1 MRAMNMAPVA
11 NIRNFAIIAHI
22 DHGKSTLADRLIQI
36 TGGLSEREMLGR
48 EQVLDSMDIERE
60 RGITIKAQTVRLSYR
75 ARDGKDYVLNL
86 IDTPGHV
93 DFAYE
98 VNRSLAACE
107 GSLLVVDAS
116 QGVEAQTLANVY
128 QALDN
133 DHEVVPILNKIDLPA
148 AEPDK
153 VRQQI
158 EDVIGLDASDAILIS
173 AKTGL
178 HIEEVLEGIV
188 HRLPPP
194 KGDRTAPLKALLV
207 DSWYDS
213 YLGVVVLL
221 RVVDGT
227 LKKGQRIRLM
237 GPHASY
243 EVERV
248 GVFTPKMLEAGEL
261 GPGEIGFLTASI
273 KEVADTRVGD
283 TITDDRKPAAQP
295 LPGFR
300 PAVPVVFCGLFPV
313 DAAQFED
320 LRAAMGRLRLND
332 ASFSY
337 EMETSAALGFGFRC
351 GFLGLLHLEII
362 QERLTREFNLDLI
375 ATAPSVIY
383 RIRLTDGSALEIHNP
398 VDMPDVVKIDE
409 IDEPWIRATILTPDE
424 YLGSVLKL
432 CQDRRGVQVE
442 LTYVGSRAMVKY
454 DLPLNEV
461 VFDFYDRLKSV
472 SKGYAS
478 FDYQLTDYKPAD
490 LVKMQILVNG
500 EPVDALS
507 MLVHR
512 TRADNR
518 GRAMVEK
525 LKELIPPHMFQ
536 IPIQAAIGGKI
547 IARETV
553 RAFRKD
559 VTAKCYGGDVTRKR
573 KLLDKQKEGKKRM
586 RQFGKVDI
594 PQEAFIAALKVDV

>member
-1 MRAMNMAPVA
+1 MTAAAIA

-22 DHGKSTLADRLIQI
+22 DHGKSTLADRLIQL
-36 TGGLSEREMLGR
+36 TGGLSEREMV

-107 GSLLVVDAS
+107 GSLLIVDAS

-128 QALDN
+128 QAIDN
-133 DHEVVPILNKIDLPA
+133 DHEIVPVLNKIDLPA
-148 AEPDK
+148 AEPEK
-153 VRQQI
+153 VKQQI
-158 EDVIGLDASDAILIS
+158 EDVIGLDASHAVEIS

-178 HIEEVLEGIV
+178 NVPEVLEAIV
-188 HRLPPP
+188 TRLPPP
-194 KGDRTAPLKALLV
+194 KGDRDAPLKALLV
-207 DSWYDS
+207 DSWYDA
-213 YLGVVVLL
+213 YLGVIVLI
-221 RVVDGT
+221 RIVDGT
-227 LKKGQRIRLM
+227 LKAHQRIRLM
-237 GPHASY
+237 GTNASY
-243 EVERV
+243 EVDRV
-248 GVFTPKMLEAGEL
+248 GVFTPKMQDVELL
-261 GPGEIGFLTASI
+261 GPGELGFLTASI

-283 TITDDRKPAAQP
+283 TITDDRKPVTEP

-300 PAVPVVFCGLFPV
+300 PAIPVVFCGLFPA
-313 DAAQFED
+313 DAADFEA
-320 LRAAMGRLRLND
+320 LRAAMARLRLND
-332 ASFSY
+332 ASFTY

-351 GFLGLLHLEII
+351 GFLGLLHLEIV
-362 QERLTREFNLDLI
+362 QERLEREFNLNLI

-383 RIRLTDGSALEIHNP
+383 RMRLTNGEEIEIHNP
-398 VDMPDVVKIDE
+398 VDMPDVVRIAE
-409 IDEPWIRATILTPDE
+409 IREPWIRATILTPDE
-424 YLGSVLKL
+424 YLGAVLKL
-432 CQDRRGVQVE
+432 CQDRRGAQVD
-442 LTYVGSRAMVKY
+442 LNYVGSRAMVIY

-478 FDYQLTDYKPAD
+478 FDYHLTDYREAD
-490 LVKMQILVNG
+490 LVKMSILVNG

-512 TRADNR
+512 TRAEAR
-518 GRAMVEK
+518 GRAMCEK
-525 LKELIPPHMFQ
+525 LKELIPPHLFQ
-536 IPIQAAIGGKI
+536 IPIQAAIGAKI

-553 RAFRKD
+553 RALRKD

-586 RQFGKVDI
+586 RQFGKVEI

>member
-1 MRAMNMAPVA
+1 MSAAMH
-11 NIRNFAIIAHI
+11 NIRNFSIIAHI
-22 DHGKSTLADRLIQI
+22 DHGKSTLADRLIQA
-36 TGGLSEREMLGR
+36 TGALTEREMV

-60 RGITIKAQTVRLSYR
+60 RGITIKAQTVRLEYR
-75 ARDGKDYVLNL
+75 ARDGKPYVLNL

-128 QALDN
+128 QAIEN
-133 DHEVVPILNKIDLPA
+133 NHEVVPILNKVDLPA
-148 AEPDK
+148 AEPEK
-153 VRQQI
+153 VKRQI
-158 EDVIGLDASDAILIS
+158 EDVIGLDASNAILIS
-173 AKTGL
+173 AKTG
-178 HIEEVLEGIV
+178 ENVPEVLEAIV
-188 HRLPPP
+188 TRLPPP
-194 KGDRTAPLKALLV
+194 RGDREAPLKALLV

-213 YLGVVVLL
+213 YLGVVVLV
-221 RVVDGT
+221 RIVDGV
-227 LKKGQRIRLM
+227 LRKGQRIRMM
-237 GPHASY
+237 GTGAAY
-243 EVERV
+243 DVDRV
-248 GVFTPKMLEAGEL
+248 GVFTPKLVHVEEL
-261 GPGEIGFLTASI
+261 GPGEIGFLTGSI

-283 TITDDRKPAAQP
+283 TITDDRKPVREP

-300 PAVPVVFCGLFPV
+300 PAIPVVFCGLFPV

-320 LRAAMGRLRLND
+320 LRAAMGKLRLND
-332 ASFSY
+332 ASFTY

-362 QERLTREFNLDLI
+362 QERLQREFNLNLI

-383 RIRLTDGSALEIHNP
+383 KIALRNGRQVEIHNP
-398 VDMPDVVKIDE
+398 VDMPDPMQVEE
-409 IDEPWIRATILTPDE
+409 IQEPWIRATILTPDD

-442 LTYVGSRAMVKY
+442 LTYVGNRAMVKY

-478 FDYQLTDYKPAD
+478 FDYQLTDFRPAD
-490 LVKMQILVNG
+490 LVKMQILVNA
-500 EPVDALS
+500 EPVDALA

-512 TRADNR
+512 TRAESR

-536 IPIQAAIGGKI
+536 VPIQAAIGGKI

-573 KLLDKQKEGKKRM
+573 KLLEKQKEGKKRM
-586 RQFGKVDI
+586 RQFGKVEI